1 MVAHRQ
7 LGAEAAVLGEVDDD
21 RGTIAAELHRTHT
34 TVREV
39 VELLRARL
47 RAQGHDKLA
56 ARGEGFGA
64 ARRFTPAELREH
76 LAQTC
81 WRESRAAAPRV
92 RPGRLVH
99 SGGHGG
105 SYGLLHA
112 GPRQQ
117 RELDDRDDRDDRDAD
132 ARERGEPPVRAPRP
146 AVQRESFCR
155 HPPMMRRARSSP
167 PLG

>member
-56 ARGEGFGA
+56 ARGEGLRRRAGA
-64 ARRFTPAELREH
+64 SPPPNCVSTWLRPAGE
-76 LAQTC
+76 
-81 WRESRAAAPRV
+81 ESRAAAPRV

-146 AVQRESFCR
+146 AVQRESSVATR
-155 HPPMMRRARSSP
+155 Q
-167 PLG
+167 